1 MALKVTVH
9 TLVPSS
15 STLMLTPHSRAFGGM
30 LSCARSPP
38 SRPPRV
44 LARPFF
50 RDRPAMASSSSSEDE
65 EAMLLSSCERPS
77 TSCTRAR
84 APRRAPRMC
93 GTQEG
98 RQSERTNVEKWK
110 LPEYPYCA
118 ALVNVV
124 HSGVSRAEPF
134 YKTKT
139 QIDTRDRSL
148 PCTLLTHNTRSTLF
162 FSMLQ
167 CSSTTV
173 TNGRRAGAEDR
184 SLVRLA

>member
-1 MALKVTVH
+1 MHRSGKSRWSWPSAPGRCFLRAGFGLALKVTVH

-30 LSCARSPP
+30 SSCARSPP

-93 GTQEG
+93 GTQERG
-98 RQSERTNVEKWK
+98 KRADQRRKSGMALQSAVPTCIGARSSHERLE
-110 LPEYPYCA
+110 
-118 ALVNVV
+118 
-124 HSGVSRAEPF
+124 SRELNRS
-134 YKTKT
+134 TK
-139 QIDTRDRSL
+139 RK
-148 PCTLLTHNTRSTLF
+148 PKLTHV
-162 FSMLQ
+162 
-167 CSSTTV
+167 TTV
-173 TNGRRAGAEDR
+173 YPARY
-184 SLVRLA
+184 